1 MTMELAILI
10 AILAEIIVFGIVV
23 TVIFLKVLTTTS
35 EAIKKI
41 QILKEREFLYSID
54 TSEEENF
61 KMLDS
66 LIEDSLSRYRI
77 SYLEYNDELYISEED
92 QNKMITWIMRDI
104 LSNMSPVYYDR
115 LKYIYNKSKL
125 EDVIYNKVTMAVLG
139 YTISINGNMKE

>member
-1 MTMELAILI
+1 MTMELVILI

-66 LIEDSLSRYRI
+66 LIEDSLNRYRI

-115 LKYIYNKSKL
+115 LKYVYNKSKL

-139 YTISINGNMKE
+139 YTITINGNMKE

>member
-1 MTMELAILI
+1 MTMELVILI

-66 LIEDSLSRYRI
+66 LIEDSLNRYRI

-115 LKYIYNKSKL
+115 LKYVYNKSKL

>member
-1 MTMELAILI
+1 MELVILI

-66 LIEDSLSRYRI
+66 LIEDSLNRYRI

-115 LKYIYNKSKL
+115 LKYVYNKSKL

-139 YTISINGNMKE
+139 YTITINGNMKE